1 MFHPMKIPWYK
12 SWIWN
17 PIKFHWCPLTPTN
30 IPLNYREIPWN
41 PIVCFVKV
49 WISDEASWV
58 PGDAEGCKGE
68 TAAGGWS
75 WRDGGGQS
83 STIAGGRWRKG
94 GFCGFSED
102 FLRDLDHFCGD
113 GLFFFFFNGIFK
125 YDFLYE
131 TDGISPK
138 KWREMGIFMMDVHW
152 FFNKGSWM
160 TSANRSTCSRN
171 HQKKVFIQKRPGWWW
186 LVTCDNSATTIDEMG
201 LSLQG
206 RDISRAWLLHGWL
219 MLADAFR
226 FRY

>member
-1 MFHPMKIPWYK
+1 LRFFW
-12 SWIWN
+12 
-17 PIKFHWCPLTPTN
+17 
-30 IPLNYREIPWN
+30 
-41 PIVCFVKV
+41 
-49 WISDEASWV
+49 
-58 PGDAEGCKGE
+58 
-68 TAAGGWS
+68 
-75 WRDGGGQS
+75 
-83 STIAGGRWRKG
+83 
-94 GFCGFSED
+94 GFSAGFGS
-102 FLRDLDHFCGD
+102 FLWRWIV
-113 GLFFFFFNGIFK
+113 FFFFNGIFK

-186 LVTCDNSATTIDEMG
+186 LVTCENSATTIDEMG

>member
-1 MFHPMKIPWYK
+1 MKSHCLLRK
-12 SWIWN
+12 SVNLWRSQLGSRRCWRLQRRN
-17 PIKFHWCPLTPTN
+17 C
-30 IPLNYREIPWN
+30 
-41 PIVCFVKV
+41 
-49 WISDEASWV
+49 
-58 PGDAEGCKGE
+58 
-68 TAAGGWS
+68 S
-75 WRDGGGQS
+75 WRM
-83 STIAGGRWRKG
+83 ILERWRWPKLDNCWRSLKKRR
-94 GFCGFSED
+94 FLRFFWGFSAGFGS
-102 FLRDLDHFCGD
+102 FLWRWIV
-113 GLFFFFFNGIFK
+113 FFFNGIFK

-186 LVTCDNSATTIDEMG
+186 LVTCENSATTIDEMG

>member
-1 MFHPMKIPWYK
+1 MLKAAK
-12 SWIWN
+12 A
-17 PIKFHWCPLTPTN
+17 KLQ
-30 IPLNYREIPWN
+30 LE
-41 PIVCFVKV
+41 
-49 WISDEASWV
+49 DD
-58 PGDAEGCKGE
+58 PGEMAVAKARQLLEVVEEKAVFD
-68 TAAGGWS
+68 
-75 WRDGGGQS
+75 
-83 STIAGGRWRKG
+83 

-113 GLFFFFFNGIFK
+113 GLFVFFFLNGIFK

-171 HQKKVFIQKRPGWWW
+171 HQKKGFHTEKARLMVTSDLWEFSNHNWW
-186 LVTCDNSATTIDEMG
+186 DGAIR

-219 MLADAFR
+219 MLADFAFGTSPR
-226 FRY
+226 PMRMTEIENGLL